1 MPKQE
6 KIHPMAATK
15 KVLSKH
21 RTLTYADLDY
31 RINYQPKGLK
41 STDDIDASHDVI
53 GQQRA
58 IDAIRVGLNVPSR
71 GYNVFV
77 TGLSGTG
84 RSTTI
89 IQLLEQLDQ
98 NRPELRDICY
108 VNNFKNVDSPR
119 VLLFKAGDGK
129 RFKRE
134 MQYTID
140 SLRKVVPK
148 IFLSED
154 YKDRH
159 SRIVREF
166 ENRQKDLVA
175 TFEDKLTAAGF
186 VMVQIQS
193 GLGTRNE
200 IQPLI
205 DGEPAS
211 LEKLERL
218 NKEGK
223 FAAAQLDE
231 HRRRWDSLRRDFDLT
246 TIESK
251 KLATKLDDAI
261 EKLNHAMVAPLVT
274 DKVNLLKKRY
284 ADEKAVAYLE
294 EVEEVLSTDIDRY
307 REAQPRRGE
316 EEAPAYRRREPFE
329 EFAVNLLVDNS
340 AMKQVPI
347 VLEKSPSYKNLFGSV
362 ERVVD
367 RYGYWRTDFT
377 RIFCGSLLRAS
388 GGFLVV
394 NALDVLTEPGVWTHL
409 KRTLRNGE
417 MEIAAYD
424 PFYMM
429 AGSGIKPEPI
439 PVSVKVV
446 LIGEPWVYRALWQ
459 LDEEFKL
466 IFKVKAEFDSVMTLS
481 NKIVHEYYRFM
492 RRIVEDDHLLPF
504 DLTAMQAVAEYGR
517 RLAEHRKKLTLR
529 FTVLADVMRESDYHA
544 RARKATTVT
553 RSDVEKA
560 VVARRSRVNLIE
572 DKIQE
577 MFDNETLLVTTTG
590 AAVGQINGL
599 SIYNIGEYMFGR
611 PSRITVNVSLGKAG
625 VINIEREAELSG
637 PIHTKGVAVLTGF
650 LRETFAQDKPL
661 VMSASV
667 TFEQS
672 YGGVDGDSASSTEVY
687 GILSALT
694 RLPINQGIAV
704 TGSVNQKG
712 EIQPIGG
719 ANEKIEGFFDVCLS
733 RGLTGRQGVI
743 LPHQNVQDLLLR
755 PDVLQ
760 AIKSGKFHLWPVKT
774 ITDGIEVLTG
784 VPGGKRQKNGKFAP
798 GTVFAMADD
807 KLRQMAL
814 AIESFGH
821 DEKNNNGPS
830 HQKKTTAGV
839 RRNKPAKKRTTRR
852 RSRR

>member
-1 MPKQE
+1 
-6 KIHPMAATK
+6 MAVRKLQIK
-15 KVLSKH
+15 KPAGLKF
-21 RTLTYADLDY
+21 TDIDY
-31 RINYQPKGLK
+31 RVTYVPRGAK
-41 STDDIDASHDVI
+41 STSDFQPSYDII
-53 GQQRA
+53 GQDRA

-77 TGLSGTG
+77 TGMSGTG

-89 IQLLEQLDQ
+89 TRLLEQLEQVAPQLNDV
-98 NRPELRDICY
+98 CY
-108 VNNFKNVDSPR
+108 VNNFKNVDNPR
-119 VLLFKAGDGK
+119 VLIFKAGDGK
-129 RFKRE
+129 KFKRD
-134 MQYTID
+134 MQYLID

-166 ENRQKDLVA
+166 ENRQKELVQ

-193 GLGTRNE
+193 GMGVRNE

-205 DGEPAS
+205 DEEPAS

-218 NKEGK
+218 VKEGK

-231 HRRRWDSLRRDFDLT
+231 LRRRWDSLRRDFDLT
-246 TIESK
+246 TVESK
-251 KLATKLDDAI
+251 KLSVKLDDAI
-261 EKLNHAMVAPLVT
+261 EKLNHSMIEPLVT

-284 ADEKAVAYLE
+284 TDTKAVAFLE
-294 EVEEVLSTDIDRY
+294 EVEEALVTDMDRY

-316 EEAPAYRRREPFE
+316 EEAPAFRRREPFE
-329 EFAVNLLVDNS
+329 EFAVNLILDNS
-340 AMKQVPI
+340 AATKVPI
-347 VLEKSPSYKNLFGSV
+347 VLEKSPSYKNVFGSM

-377 RIFCGSLLRAS
+377 RIFSGSLLKAS

-394 NALDVLTEPGVWTHL
+394 SALDILIEPGVWTHL

-417 MEIAAYD
+417 MEVAAYD
-424 PFYMM
+424 PFSMM

-439 PVSVKVV
+439 PIDVKVV

-459 LDEEFKL
+459 MDDEFKT
-466 IFKVKAEFDSVMTLS
+466 IFKVKAEFDSVMPIS
-481 NKIVHEYYRFM
+481 NKNIHEYYRFM
-492 RRIVEDDHLLPF
+492 RRVVDDEHLLPF
-504 DLTAMQAVAEYGR
+504 DLTAMEAITEYGR
-517 RLAEHRKKLTLR
+517 RLAGHREKLTVR
-529 FTVLADVMRESDYHA
+529 FTVLADMMRESDYHA
-544 RARKATTVT
+544 RSRKARVVT
-553 RSDVEKA
+553 RADVERA
-560 VVARRSRVNLIE
+560 VIARRTRVNLVE

-577 MFDNETLLVTTTG
+577 MFDNEVLLVSTTG
-590 AAVGQINGL
+590 HTVGQINGL
-599 SIYNIGEYMFGR
+599 SVYSMGEYSFGR
-611 PSRITVNVSLGKAG
+611 PSRITVNTSLGKAG

-637 PIHTKGVAVLTGF
+637 PVHTKGVAVLTGY

-687 GILSALT
+687 GILSSLT
-694 RLPINQGIAV
+694 GIPIDQGIAV

-719 ANEKIEGFFDVCLS
+719 VNEKIEGYFDVCHS
-733 RGLTGRQGVI
+733 RGLTGRQGVV

-755 PDVLQ
+755 PDVLR
-760 AIKSGKFHLWPVKT
+760 AVKEKKFHLWPVKS
-774 ITDGIEVLTG
+774 IAEGIEILTG
-784 VPGGKRQKNGKFAP
+784 HPAGRRLKDGRFTPKS
-798 GTVFAMADD
+798 VFAIADD
-807 KLRQMAL
+807 KLREMAL
-814 AIESFGH
+814 AIDRFGH
-821 DEKNNNGPS
+821 EEKNGNNS
-830 HQKKTTAGV
+830 AEKKKTAAV
-839 RRNKPAKKRTTRR
+839 RRERR
-852 RSRR
+852 RNPRRNPKGSRARSR